1 MHDDTECRQFLRSFA
16 IEMKVK
22 TRLLKQEYVAEC
34 NTEKDSIF
42 FPFFYFKDGIELSLF
57 ET

>member
-1 MHDDTECRQFLRSFA
+1 
-16 IEMKVK
+16 MKVK

-42 FPFFYFKDGIELSLF
+42 FPILLFQGWDRIESVWNLI
-57 ET
+57 ERIYIKRERKNGN

>member
-42 FPFFYFKDGIELSLF
+42 FSHSFISRMG
-57 ET
+57 